1 VQAQWKN
8 VPDKKEMPAHPRI
21 LLLKGEEQSIKD
33 NIATDPVW
41 AKIHQAIINECDKIV
56 ALPELERK
64 MDGRRLLGVT
74 AESLRRIF
82 YLSYAF
88 RLTGEDKYLKKAEKE
103 MLAVSAFTN
112 WNPSHFL
119 DVAEATMA
127 LSIGYDWLYDSLSPQ
142 SREKIKTAILTKG
155 LDASFHPRNA
165 WFLTA
170 EHNWNQVCNAGITF
184 GALALYED
192 LPQLSKSLIDRA
204 IESIRL
210 PMNDYNPDGA
220 YPEGYGY
227 WGYGTSFNVLFL
239 SAIEKLYE
247 TDFGLTES
255 SAFLKTAGFQQ
266 NMTGPKFLSFNYA
279 DCGSGGGLS
288 PAMFWFSSRLED
300 PSLLWNEKAYLEKG
314 IPTRDRILPAL
325 MIWGRGIKISRIQ
338 PPKDLMWTGQGT
350 TPVALMRTS
359 WTDPNGIYVG
369 FKGGTASSNHAHM
382 DAGSFILDADGV
394 RWASD
399 FGTED
404 YNSLETKGVDLW
416 GRAQNSQRWTVFRYN
431 NFVHNTLTIDG
442 QLQIV
447 KGKANIRSASS
458 SPDFINA
465 TTDLSEIYKGLL
477 AESVRGVAIVNQQ
490 YVVVRDEVKTLDKET
505 TIRWTMLT
513 TADVKL
519 SGNSIEL
526 KKEGKKLK
534 LVVAEPNKVTLKTWS
549 TVSKNDYDSANPGT
563 TLIGFEVKVPAN
575 STAVLTV
582 NLIPQSAKKAI
593 AKTPALSEWP
603 K

>member
-1 VQAQWKN
+1 
-8 VPDKKEMPAHPRI
+8 
-21 LLLKGEEQSIKD
+21 
-33 NIATDPVW
+33 
-41 AKIHQAIINECDKIV
+41 
-56 ALPELERK
+56 
-64 MDGRRLLGVT
+64 
-74 AESLRRIF
+74 
-82 YLSYAF
+82 
-88 RLTGEDKYLKKAEKE
+88 
-103 MLAVSAFTN
+103 
-112 WNPSHFL
+112 
-119 DVAEATMA
+119 
-127 LSIGYDWLYDSLSPQ
+127 
-142 SREKIKTAILTKG
+142 
-155 LDASFHPRNA
+155 
-165 WFLTA
+165 
-170 EHNWNQVCNAGITF
+170 
-184 GALALYED
+184 
-192 LPQLSKSLIDRA
+192 
-204 IESIRL
+204 
-210 PMNDYNPDGA
+210 
-220 YPEGYGY
+220 
-227 WGYGTSFNVLFL
+227 
-239 SAIEKLYE
+239 
-247 TDFGLTES
+247 
-255 SAFLKTAGFQQ
+255 
-266 NMTGPKFLSFNYA
+266 
-279 DCGSGGGLS
+279 
-288 PAMFWFSSRLED
+288 
-300 PSLLWNEKAYLEKG
+300 
-314 IPTRDRILPAL
+314 
-325 MIWGRGIKISRIQ
+325 
-338 PPKDLMWTGQGT
+338 MWTGQGT
-350 TPVALMRTS
+350 TPGALMRSS
-359 WTDPNGIYVG
+359 WTDPNVIYVG

-465 TTDLSEIYKGLL
+465 TTDLSEIYKGQL